1 MAIIIKTDNP
11 KKLIKALNEAID
23 NREILTWSVDHEG
36 DYTIA
41 REQWR
46 YHAWFRLKIL
56 NSNVLAFGIVQS
68 RKYKMTRDLY
78 GIFHGRFVATLL
90 SHFDNLMNDINVTPL
105 LIHDIDIVE
114 D

>member
-1 MAIIIKTDNP
+1 MAIIIKTDSP

-41 REQWR
+41 RDQWR
-46 YHAWFRLKIL
+46 YHAWFRYKIL
-56 NSNVLAFGIVQS
+56 KPNVLAFGIVQS

-114 D
+114 Y